1 MAGCY
6 DKHLAIF
13 YCRIKFQRIFTRIEK
28 YLEKNIRNGQIAGYD
43 YGTVQR
49 KVNEVDA
56 IVGSL
61 LLSIEKFEGDDRLFS
76 YVDSRKLQETMEKR
90 VNYQCITYED

>member
-1 MAGCY
+1 M
-6 DKHLAIF
+6 
-13 YCRIKFQRIFTRIEK
+13 RN
-28 YLEKNIRNGQIAGYD
+28 LEKNIRNGQIAGYD

-61 LLSIEKFEGDDRLFS
+61 LLSIEKFEGADRLFS
-76 YVDSRKLQETMEKR
+76 YVDSRKLQETMKKKSELSMH
-90 VNYQCITYED
+90 NI